1 MDSIILG
8 SMVTGDQDTM
18 ASTTHGMT
26 LGAMAA
32 MAAMEDGM
40 AVGMV
45 VGTIPGTMAML
56 VTTVGAG
63 PIIVVGMAG
72 AGTIPIGV
80 VSTSITLVAILA
92 D

>member
-1 MDSIILG
+1 MDSIVRG

-18 ASTTHGMT
+18 VSTTHGMT
-26 LGAMAA
+26 LGA

>member
-18 ASTTHGMT
+18 VSTTHGMI
-26 LGAMAA
+26 LGVMAP
-32 MAAMEDGM
+32 MEDGM
-40 AVGMV
+40 AVCMV

-72 AGTIPIGV
+72 AGTIHIGV

>member
-1 MDSIILG
+1 
-8 SMVTGDQDTM
+8 MV
-18 ASTTHGMT
+18 STTHGMI
-26 LGAMAA
+26 LGVMAP
-32 MAAMEDGM
+32 MEDGM
-40 AVGMV
+40 AVGMA
-45 VGTIPGTMAML
+45 VGTILGTMAML

-80 VSTSITLVAILA
+80 VATSITLVAILA

>member
-26 LGAMAA
+26 LGA

-63 PIIVVGMAG
+63 PIIVVGMDG

>member
-18 ASTTHGMT
+18 VSTTHGMT
-26 LGAMAA
+26 LGA

-45 VGTIPGTMAML
+45 VGTIPRTMAML

>member
-1 MDSIILG
+1 M
-8 SMVTGDQDTM
+8 
-18 ASTTHGMT
+18 
-26 LGAMAA
+26 
-32 MAAMEDGM
+32 
-40 AVGMV
+40 

>member
-8 SMVTGDQDTM
+8 SMVTWDQDTM

-26 LGAMAA
+26 LGA

>member
-18 ASTTHGMT
+18 VSTTHGMT
-26 LGAMAA
+26 LGA

>member
-18 ASTTHGMT
+18 VSTTHGMI
-26 LGAMAA
+26 LGAMAP
-32 MAAMEDGM
+32 MEDGM

>member
-1 MDSIILG
+1 MYYDEEFNS
-8 SMVTGDQDTM
+8 DTLL
-18 ASTTHGMT
+18 S
-26 LGAMAA
+26 
-32 MAAMEDGM
+32 M

>member
-18 ASTTHGMT
+18 VSTTHGMI
-26 LGAMAA
+26 LGAMAP
-32 MAAMEDGM
+32 MEDGMEDGM
-40 AVGMV
+40 A

-80 VSTSITLVAILA
+80 VSTSNTLVAILA